1 MTTYLTHIQE
11 HQDVSGRIAG
21 QVVPPIGARWRLL
34 SPFKIA
40 TICTR
45 GHIQTTLEDAQADIE
60 FLAAT
65 LQMVLNEVHP
75 NVRHQSG
82 DSFLP
87 EPFLV
92 QIKAALGYATE

>member
-1 MTTYLTHIQE
+1 MTTYLAHITQ
-11 HQDVSGRIAG
+11 HQDAAGRIVG
-21 QVVPPIGARWRLL
+21 PVVPPVGLKYRIKN
-34 SPFKIA
+34 PEFIA
-40 TICTR
+40 AATDREYIR
-45 GHIQTTLEDAQADIE
+45 VVLEDAQADIE

-75 NVRHQSG
+75 YVRHQSG
-82 DSFLP
+82 ESFLP